1 MFKTNKE
8 NQNKLKTN
16 INSPDRLNRIVE
28 GTTIEGQINS
38 ESNIRIDGF
47 LKGTI
52 NTKGRLV
59 LGPEGKIEG
68 DITCNNADIEGVLN
82 GTINVK
88 ELLTLKASAKLQGD
102 ISTTKLSI
110 EPGAVFSGSCS
121 MGGILKNMIKEDL
134 SEPTKPESSSKLQ
147 EQSA

>member
-59 LGPEGKIEG
+59 LGPEGKVEG

-121 MGGILKNMIKEDL
+121 MGGILKNMIKEYL
-134 SEPTKPESSSKLQ
+134 SEPTIPESSSKLQ

>member
-1 MFKTNKE
+1 MFKSNKE
-8 NQNKLKTN
+8 NQNTLKTN

-28 GTTIEGQINS
+28 GTIIEGQINS

-47 LKGTI
+47 LKGTV

-59 LGPEGKIEG
+59 LGPDGKVEG
-68 DITCNNADIEGVLN
+68 DISCNNADIEGTLN

-88 ELLTLKASAKLQGD
+88 ELLTLKSSAKLQGD
-102 ISTTKLSI
+102 ISTNKLSI

-121 MGGILKNMIKEDL
+121 MGGVLKTMTKEDV
-134 SEPTKPESSSKLQ
+134 SPISKPENESKIQ
-147 EQSA
+147 EQTA

>member
-28 GTTIEGQINS
+28 GTIIEGQINS
-38 ESNIRIDGF
+38 ESNIRIDGL

-59 LGPEGKIEG
+59 LGPEGKVEG

-88 ELLTLKASAKLQGD
+88 ELLTLKSSAKLQGD
-102 ISTTKLSI
+102 ISTNKLSI
-110 EPGAVFSGSCS
+110 EPGAVFSGSCT
-121 MGGILKNMIKEDL
+121 MGGVLKNMIKEDL
-134 SEPTKPESSSKLQ
+134 SETTKPESSSKLQ